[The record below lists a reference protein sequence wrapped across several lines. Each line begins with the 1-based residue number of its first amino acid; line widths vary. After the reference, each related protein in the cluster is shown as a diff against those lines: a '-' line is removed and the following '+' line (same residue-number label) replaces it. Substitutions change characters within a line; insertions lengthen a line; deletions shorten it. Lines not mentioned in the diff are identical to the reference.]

1 MPQVFAI
8 IPGAGVGARMKADC
22 PKQYLPVDDADTP
35 MLAATVKRLVSVPA
49 IDAVYVTVS
58 PTDEYIDDVDLGD
71 ARILREG
78 GATRAETVL
87 NSLEAIADVARP
99 DDLVLVHDAAR
110 PFVIPADVE
119 SLIALTRKCIEDKSA
134 AGAVLA
140 VPVADTVKRV
150 DTDGVL
156 TEDIDRTGLMR
167 IATPQC
173 FPYGLLLGALAV
185 ETNVTDE
192 SSAVRAA
199 GHKVKV
205 LESSPMNFKV
215 TRPQDLELAKVL
227 NSPKGKIQMKL
238 RIGYGYDSHRLEEG
252 RKFILGGVEI
262 PHTLGLAGHSDADAL
277 LHAIT
282 DALLGAAKCGN
293 IGMLFPDNDAQFK
306 NADSAVLLKAAWD
319 KVQTTGNWEIQNIDC
334 VVVAQKPK
342 LNPHVEAMCTRI
354 ADILGIDT
362 DQVSVKPKTN
372 EKLGFEG
379 REEGVSVQAVAL
391 LAKL

>member
-8 IPGAGVGARMKADC
+8 IPAAGVGSRMNADC
-22 PKQYLPVDDADTP
+22 PKQYLPVDVAGTP
-35 MLAATVKRLVSVPA
+35 MLAATVQRLNQVCA
-49 IDAVYVTVS
+49 IDRIYVTVS
-58 PTDEYIDDVDLGD
+58 AEDEYIDEVDLGS
-71 ARILREG
+71 AHILRVG
-78 GATRAETVL
+78 GATRAQTVF
-87 NSLEAIADVARP
+87 NSLQAIFEVAQL

-110 PFVIPADVE
+110 PFVEVRDVE
-119 SLIALTRKCIEDKSA
+119 KLIALTLDSIEDKSA
-134 AGAVLA
+134 AGAVLG
-140 VPVADTVKRV
+140 VSVADTVKRV
-150 DTDGVL
+150 DDNGVVC
-156 TEDIDRTGLMR
+156 EDIDRNGLVR

-173 FPYGLLLGALAV
+173 FAYGLLTRALAQHID
-185 ETNVTDE
+185 VTDE

-199 GHKVKV
+199 GFRVKV
-205 LESSPMNFKV
+205 VESTPMNFKV
-215 TRPQDLELAKVL
+215 TRPEDLEFVRRL
-227 NSPKGKIQMKL
+227 NASKANTSMKL

-262 PHTLGLAGHSDADAL
+262 AHTMGLAGHSDADAL

-293 IGMLFPDNDAQFK
+293 IGMLFPDNDERFK

-319 KVQTTGNWEIQNIDC
+319 KICSTGNWQIQNIDC

-342 LNPHVEAMCTRI
+342 LNPHVAAMCERI
-354 ADILGIDT
+354 SQILAIDV